1 MLRLLQ
7 ADLLVLPSQRK
18 REQSEAALDAF
29 YRGVRVQGRPLLF
42 LDFDDVLCLN
52 EPYGSQD
59 VFQKDAERPID
70 LWERLWHPPAAQTLL
85 SIVDEYR
92 PYIVITTNWLRLME
106 RDAFIALFERTGLRV
121 IADLLHDV
129 WDAPQDR
136 GCTRYQAVEK
146 WLREHYDG
154 QLRQGDNPARW
165 RGHLDQLL
173 PAPGK
178 VAKVEHHTAVA
189 VADMPSF
196 MLRLQQLPGIGA
208 RALAFAILTAA
219 RSGEVRGALRG
230 EIDQIN
236 KTWTVPG
243 DRMKAGR
250 EHRVPLSDAAWSL
263 LPNPLP
269 DAANALLFPAPRGGM
284 LSDMTLTA
292 VMRRMEL
299 KAVPHGF
306 RSTFRDWCAEHTDVP
321 REVAE
326 MALAHAIGDKVEA
339 AYRRGDLFGKR
350 RNLMQLWATFCLGP
364 WSQSMSS
371 RA

>member
-1 MLRLLQ
+1 MRRLLQ

-106 RDAFIALFERTGLRV
+106 RDAFIALFEHTGLGV

-154 QLRQGDNPARW
+154 QPLVVLDDELSGTGLRGSSLDKAGCVVLCKAGVGLHA
-165 RGHLDQLL
+165 GHL
-173 PAPGK
+173 PA
-178 VAKVEHHTAVA
+178 VRSALE
-189 VADMPSF
+189 
-196 MLRLQQLPGIGA
+196 GA
-208 RALAFAILTAA
+208 R
-219 RSGEVRGALRG
+219 
-230 EIDQIN
+230 
-236 KTWTVPG
+236 
-243 DRMKAGR
+243 GR
-250 EHRVPLSDAAWSL
+250 R
-263 LPNPLP
+263 
-269 DAANALLFPAPRGGM
+269 
-284 LSDMTLTA
+284 
-292 VMRRMEL
+292 
-299 KAVPHGF
+299 
-306 RSTFRDWCAEHTDVP
+306 
-321 REVAE
+321 
-326 MALAHAIGDKVEA
+326 
-339 AYRRGDLFGKR
+339 
-350 RNLMQLWATFCLGP
+350 
-364 WSQSMSS
+364 
-371 RA
+371 